1 MSCQMLV
8 FLALKELLE
17 ERKPQAPRLETDGLK
32 S

>member
-1 MSCQMLV
+1 MLV

-17 ERKPQAPRLETDGLK
+17 ERKPQAAEAVRLETDGLK